1 MKRSLRLTST
11 IVSPLIF
18 LLLSAGGVF
27 AAEESSL
34 VTAPEPELVVTAAD
48 LAVAP
53 DGERQVEHLEQK
65 GLSLGYNFLS
75 DDGYGGRA
83 LEYGLL
89 RSSRGG
95 ELFYRNM
102 QKDSNLELDGYFLNE
117 EDYHGDLLVD
127 YRGDYRLHLRTESL
141 FHNLDR
147 EILFSPDF
155 QLGRTDAPTLADYL
169 AVQDPPADYGV
180 SVTQDR
186 ADFRYRLHNYPL
198 HLNLGY
204 WRLVRKGTIQQRF
217 ADTSFEG
224 TPNTI
229 YAQARGIQ
237 HQTHQGRL
245 GLDAHLGP
253 VDVIYDFK
261 VRVFDN
267 RNATPVA
274 SYAAR
279 NDIAGN
285 PERVGGV
292 YQHDDTPD
300 SRFISHTL
308 KLHSSMTGGIVGS
321 ASYCI
326 EEREN
331 FSRLTDTTGVKHS
344 KVYLQNAAGDLV
356 YTPAKEYSAA
366 LKYRRQELDHG
377 NRGPVLSNNFVDPV
391 QLVKAP
397 IESTKDL
404 VIATLSY
411 RPRRDLSLT
420 GEYRGEFLQRNNV
433 SELPS
438 PTSWALPEN
447 SATHSGSLALY
458 YRPVKGARL
467 TANYNYA
474 TTDHPSYGASFQQR
488 HEGKLLASYTRNSF
502 WGATA
507 NAVIR
512 REQNNEVE
520 RFLVNFPL
528 EPLVYLPYPLTSR
541 ERRTENANLGVW
553 CTPIARLTVGANY
566 AYLQS
571 RVDQAVLFTGVLFGS
586 EADSVFTSRSHVL
599 GVNASYS
606 PYDKLDLSLMLQQVR
621 SESAFEPENTAFSAT
636 SDTTGIREISR
647 QNTVITALSART
659 EYRFTLELSGMLDY
673 TLRDYNEK
681 NPAFDAG
688 NGTVHVVVASVA
700 AKW

>member
-1 MKRSLRLTST
+1 VKRSLSLTST
-11 IVSPLIF
+11 IVSPLII
-18 LLLSAGGVF
+18 LLLSAGGAF
-27 AAEESSL
+27 AAEETNL
-34 VTAPEPELVVTAAD
+34 ETAPEPELVVTAAD
-48 LAVAP
+48 LAVVP
-53 DGERQVEHLEQK
+53 DGERQVHLLEQK
-65 GLSLGYNFLS
+65 GLSLGYNVLT

-89 RSSRGG
+89 RSSRSGG
-95 ELFYRNM
+95 LFYRNM

-117 EDYHGDLLVD
+117 HDYNGDLLVD

-147 EILFSPDF
+147 EILFSPNF
-155 QLGRTDAPTLADYL
+155 QFGRTDAPTLADYL
-169 AVQDPPADYGV
+169 AVQDQPADYGV

-186 ADFRYRLHNYPL
+186 AEFRYRLHNYPL

-204 WRLVRKGTIQQRF
+204 WRLVREGTIQQRF

-229 YAQARGIQ
+229 YAKARGIH

-245 GLDAHLGP
+245 GFDVHLGP

-261 VRVFDN
+261 IRVFDD

-274 SYAAR
+274 SYVAR
-279 NDIAGN
+279 NDLAGN
-285 PERVGGV
+285 PERVGGLH
-292 YQHDDTPD
+292 QHNDTPD
-300 SRFISHTL
+300 SRFISHTV

-321 ASYCI
+321 ASYSI

-331 FSRLTDTTGVKHS
+331 YSRLTDTTGVKHS

-377 NRGPVLSNNFVDPV
+377 NRGLVVSNNFVDPV

-397 IESTKDL
+397 IDSTKDL

-447 SATHSGSLALY
+447 SATHSGALALY

-488 HEGKLLASYTRNSF
+488 QEGKLLASYTRNSF

-512 REQNNEVE
+512 REQNNKVE
-520 RFLVNFPL
+520 HFLINFPL
-528 EPLVYLPYPLTSR
+528 DPLVYLPYPLTSR

-553 CTPIARLTVGANY
+553 CTPIARLTLGANY

-571 RVDQAVLFTGVLFGS
+571 RVDQAVLFTAVAAGS
-586 EADSVFTSRSHVL
+586 EASSEFTSRSHVF

-621 SESAFEPENTAFSAT
+621 SHSAFEPEITALSAT
-636 SDTTGIREISR
+636 SDTTGISEITR
-647 QNTVITALSART
+647 QKTVITALSGRT
-659 EYRFTLELSGMLDY
+659 EYRFTRELSGMLDY